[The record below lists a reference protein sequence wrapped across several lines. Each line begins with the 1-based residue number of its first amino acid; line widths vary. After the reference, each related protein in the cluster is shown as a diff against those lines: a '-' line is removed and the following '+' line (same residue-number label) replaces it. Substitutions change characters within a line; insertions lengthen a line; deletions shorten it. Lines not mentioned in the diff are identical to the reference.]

1 MSTPS
6 SPYHYYSTL
15 SRSCNDVALNLTKP
29 KQRDDQQQLQRSEF
43 NFAIPR
49 PSAAVPKEVS
59 WKIQVGNSP
68 NAKKNLVKNNIFQ
81 NELKRTHTAPL
92 LEVNSQQQQPN
103 FGGVSLLKRPLQQQ
117 QQQQQHQRAPPQD
130 QPMELTA
137 RPPKQVMRLVGFGGG
152 SNASNSRSHET
163 SSPTAANRT
172 FITISRPVQA
182 AASAAV
188 SLAKVP
194 HTLHRAATL

>member
-49 PSAAVPKEVS
+49 PSAALPKEVS

-152 SNASNSRSHET
+152 GGGGSNS
-163 SSPTAANRT
+163 SSNTREA
-172 FITISRPVQA
+172 IQ
-182 AASAAV
+182 
-188 SLAKVP
+188 
-194 HTLHRAATL
+194 

>member
-1 MSTPS
+1 M
-6 SPYHYYSTL
+6 
-15 SRSCNDVALNLTKP
+15 
-29 KQRDDQQQLQRSEF
+29 
-43 NFAIPR
+43 
-49 PSAAVPKEVS
+49 
-59 WKIQVGNSP
+59 
-68 NAKKNLVKNNIFQ
+68 
-81 NELKRTHTAPL
+81 APL
-92 LEVNSQQQQPN
+92 LEVNSQQPMARPTQQPN
-103 FGGVSLLKRPLQQQ
+103 FGVSLLKRPLQQQ
-117 QQQQQHQRAPPQD
+117 QAPQD